1 VSAKPGTLAP
11 AISKGPGRIWKA
23 FSDFWRRYRKNYA
36 AVGGLVVVF
45 LIAVLA
51 IVGPMV
57 HEVNPFDMVGRP
69 YSKPFGEFPLG
80 TDVSGRDILAGIIHG
95 APVSLAIG
103 VVASL
108 CATIVGVAFGSV
120 AGYYGGFIDDALMR
134 TTEFFLTIPSFI
146 LAVVIVAIFSPS
158 VVTIT
163 AAIAVVSWPSVAR
176 LVRGE
181 FIAQRERE
189 YVQACKALG
198 MRDWEIILVQILP
211 NALAPVIVVSTL
223 MVATAILTESGLSFL
238 GLGDP
243 NHVSWGYMI
252 GVARTALRT
261 AWWMAAIPG
270 LMIVIAVIAI
280 NLAGE
285 GLNDALNPKLRER

>member
-1 VSAKPGTLAP
+1 MM
-11 AISKGPGRIWKA
+11 
-23 FSDFWRRYRKNYA
+23 DFLRRYGKNRA
-36 AVGGLVVVF
+36 AVGGVIVVF
-45 LIAVLA
+45 LIVLLA
-51 IVGPMV
+51 LLGPRV
-57 HEVNPFDMVGRP
+57 YQVNAFDMVGRP
-69 YSKPFGEFPLG
+69 HLPPFGEFPLG

-95 APVSLAIG
+95 APVSLLIG
-103 VVASL
+103 VIASL
-108 CATIVGVAFGSV
+108 CATLIGVAFGAV

-146 LAVVIVAIFSPS
+146 LAVVIVAIFAPS
-158 VVTIT
+158 VYSIT
-163 AAIAVVSWPSVAR
+163 AAIALVSWPSVAR

-189 YVQACKALG
+189 YVQACRALG

-243 NHVSWGYMI
+243 NHISWGYMI
-252 GVARTALRT
+252 GVARTALRV
-261 AWWMAAIPG
+261 AWWMTAIPG

>member
-1 VSAKPGTLAP
+1 M
-11 AISKGPGRIWKA
+11 KG
-23 FSDFWRRYRKNYA
+23 FLDFCRRYAQNRA
-36 AVGGLVVVF
+36 ALGGLATIV
-45 LIAVLA
+45 A
-51 IVGPMV
+51 IVAMAVVGPWLHPV
-57 HEVNPFDMVGRP
+57 DPFETAGRP
-69 YSKPFGEFPLG
+69 YSPPFGQFLLG
-80 TDVSGRDILAGIIHG
+80 TDVSGRDILAGIIRG

-103 VVASL
+103 VAASL
-108 CATIVGVAFGSV
+108 CATIVGVALGAV
-120 AGYYGGFIDDALMR
+120 AGYYGGLIDDAIMR

-146 LAVVIVAIFSPS
+146 LAVVLVAIFSPT
-158 VVTIT
+158 VVSITI
-163 AAIAVVSWPSVAR
+163 AIAVVSWPSVAR

-181 FIAQRERE
+181 YIAQRERE
-189 YVQACKALG
+189 YVQACRALG
-198 MRDWEIILVQILP
+198 MPDWEIILAQILP
-211 NALAPVIVVSTL
+211 NAAAPVVVVSTL

-243 NHVSWGYMI
+243 NHISWGYMI

>member
-1 VSAKPGTLAP
+1 V
-11 AISKGPGRIWKA
+11 RE
-23 FSDFWRRYRKNYA
+23 FWRRYRKNPA

-45 LIAVLA
+45 LIVLLA
-51 IVGPMV
+51 LVGPYV
-57 HEVNPFDMVGRP
+57 YDVDPFDMVARP
-69 YSKPFGEFPLG
+69 HLPPGGEYPLG

-95 APVSLAIG
+95 APVSLLIG
-103 VVASL
+103 VIASV
-108 CATIVGVAFGSV
+108 CATVIGVAFGAV

-146 LAVVIVAIFSPS
+146 LAVVIVAIFSPT

-181 FIAQRERE
+181 FIAQRSRE
-189 YVQACKALG
+189 YVQACRALG
-198 MRDWEIILVQILP
+198 MKDWEIILMQILP
-211 NALAPVIVVSTL
+211 NAAAPVIVVSTL

-243 NHVSWGYMI
+243 NHISWGYMI
-252 GVARTALRT
+252 GVARTALRV
-261 AWWMAAIPG
+261 AWWMTAIPG

-285 GLNDALNPKLRER
+285 GLNDALNPKLRQR